1 MRFLNLNNR
10 SSQWIML
17 FFVSFVW
24 GASFILMKK
33 GLEVYSPVQVGS
45 LRILFASLFLLPFL
59 FKRLKKFK
67 KKNLKSLLII
77 AFIGNFFPAL
87 LFAKAQ
93 TQVNSSLAAM
103 LNTLFP
109 IIALIVGSIFY
120 GLKTERNKI
129 FGLIIGFIGAAG
141 LVFGDNLDFSDKNN
155 LFSLYI
161 ILAILF
167 YAISLNEMKFNLPD
181 LDGITITIFSFAIIG
196 PVAGISLFLTDF
208 STVLSNPDALQSLF
222 YIALLAL
229 GGSAIA
235 VTLFYLL
242 VDYVDVIFASLT
254 TYIIPVFAIIWGL
267 FDGEKISNLQYIFMG
282 VVLLGVYIVNH
293 KKTKQN

>member
-1 MRFLNLNNR
+1 MKFLNLKNR
-10 SSQWIML
+10 PSQWIML
-17 FFVSFVW
+17 VFVSFIW

-33 GLEVYSPVQVGS
+33 GLEVYSPIQVGS
-45 LRILFASLFLLPFL
+45 FRIFFASLFLLPFL

-67 KKNLKSLLII
+67 KKDLKSLLIV

-109 IIALIVGSIFY
+109 IIALIIGSIFY

-129 FGLIIGFIGAAG
+129 FGTIIGFIGAAG
-141 LVFGDNLDFSDKNN
+141 LVLGENLDLSGENN
-155 LFSLYI
+155 FFSLYI

-167 YAISLNEMKFNLPD
+167 YAISLNEMKFNLVD
-181 LDGITITIFSFAIIG
+181 LDGITITIFSFAIVG
-196 PVAGISLFLTDF
+196 PFAGISLFFTDF
-208 STVLSNPDALQSLF
+208 SPVLSNPDALQGLF

-235 VTLFYLL
+235 VTLFYHL
-242 VDYVDVIFASLT
+242 VDYVDVVFASLI
-254 TYIIPVFAIIWGL
+254 TYIIPIFAIFWGL
-267 FDGEKISNLQYIFMG
+267 FDGEEISFLQYIFMG
-282 VVLLGVYIVNH
+282 IVLLGVYLVNL
-293 KKTKQN
+293 KKNKQN